1 MLKNTHGFT
10 MLDVVQNQHRKG
22 ICVID
27 YKGFKVSLIDEGVSA
42 DKIVVYKDEDQ
53 LFFNG
58 TVEEVLSKL
67 DVLSNIFD
75 KKTVYDYSKNVME
88 KFLENYTDHS
98 SSVMRDKV
106 SFLSMAK
113 KSLIKDFK
121 EFEQNLNKLTE
132 SKSTKK
138 VLMKRKNAIFSIKM
152 KDIKHKTAELH
163 KAYQKLINEEVK

>member
-10 MLDVVQNQHRKG
+10 MLDVVQNQPCKG

-27 YKGFKVSLIDEGVSA
+27 YKGFKVSLINEGVSA
-42 DKIVVYKDEDQ
+42 DKIVVCKDEDQ

-67 DVLSNIFD
+67 DVLTNIFD

-88 KFLENYTDHS
+88 KLLENYNDRS
-98 SSVMRDKV
+98 SFVMRDKV

-113 KSLIKDFK
+113 KALIEDFK
-121 EFEQNLNKLTE
+121 EFEKKLNELTE
-132 SKSTKK
+132 SKSTKR
-138 VLMKRKNAIFSIKM
+138 VLMKRKNAIFSVKM
-152 KDIKHKTAELH
+152 KDIKHKTVEFH
-163 KAYQKLINEEVK
+163 KAYQKLIKEDVK

>member
-10 MLDVVQNQHRKG
+10 MLDVVQKQPFKG

-27 YKGFKVSLIDEGVSA
+27 YKGFKVSLINECVSA

-67 DVLSNIFD
+67 DVLTNIFD

-88 KFLENYTDHS
+88 KLLENYNDRS
-98 SSVMRDKV
+98 SFVMRDKV

-113 KSLIKDFK
+113 KALIEDFK
-121 EFEQNLNKLTE
+121 EFEKKLNELTE
-132 SKSTKK
+132 SKSTKR
-138 VLMKRKNAIFSIKM
+138 VLMKRKNAIFSVKM
-152 KDIKHKTAELH
+152 KDIKHKTVEFH
-163 KAYQKLINEEVK
+163 KAYQKLIKEDVK

>member
-10 MLDVVQNQHRKG
+10 MLDVVQNQPCKG

-27 YKGFKVSLIDEGVSA
+27 YKGFKVSLINEGVSA

-67 DVLSNIFD
+67 DVLTNIFD

-88 KFLENYTDHS
+88 KLLENYNDRS
-98 SSVMRDKV
+98 SFVMRDKV

-113 KSLIKDFK
+113 KALIEDFK
-121 EFEQNLNKLTE
+121 EFEKKLNELTE
-132 SKSTKK
+132 SKSTKR
-138 VLMKRKNAIFSIKM
+138 VLMKRKNAIFSVKM
-152 KDIKHKTAELH
+152 KDIKHKTVEFH
-163 KAYQKLINEEVK
+163 KAYQKLIKEDVK

>member
-10 MLDVVQNQHRKG
+10 MLDVVENQPCKG

-27 YKGFKVSLIDEGVSA
+27 YKGFKVSLIDEGISA

-67 DVLSNIFD
+67 DVLTNIFD

-88 KFLENYTDHS
+88 KLLDNYNDRS
-98 SSVMRDKV
+98 SFVMRDKV

-113 KSLIKDFK
+113 KALIEDFK
-121 EFEQNLNKLTE
+121 EFEKKLNELTE
-132 SKSTKK
+132 SKSTKR
-138 VLMKRKNAIFSIKM
+138 VLMKRKNAIFSVKM
-152 KDIKHKTAELH
+152 KDIKHKTVEFH
-163 KAYQKLINEEVK
+163 KAYQKLIKEDVK

>member
-10 MLDVVQNQHRKG
+10 MLDVVENQPCKG

-27 YKGFKVSLIDEGVSA
+27 YKGFKVSLIDEGISA

-67 DVLSNIFD
+67 DVLTNIFD

-98 SSVMRDKV
+98 SSVMLDKV

-113 KSLIKDFK
+113 KALIEDFK
-121 EFEQNLNKLTE
+121 EFEKKLNELTE
-132 SKSTKK
+132 SKSTKRF
-138 VLMKRKNAIFSIKM
+138 LMKRKNGIFSVKM
-152 KDIKHKTAELH
+152 KDIKHKTVEFH
-163 KAYQKLINEEVK
+163 KAYQKLIKEDVK

>member
-1 MLKNTHGFT
+1 MLRNTHGFT
-10 MLDVVQNQHRKG
+10 MLDVVQNQPCKG

-27 YKGFKVSLIDEGVSA
+27 YKGFKVLLINEGVSA

-67 DVLSNIFD
+67 DVLTNIFD

-88 KFLENYTDHS
+88 KLLENYNDRS
-98 SSVMRDKV
+98 SFVMCDKV

-113 KSLIKDFK
+113 KALIEDFK
-121 EFEQNLNKLTE
+121 EFEKKLNELTE
-132 SKSTKK
+132 SKSTKR
-138 VLMKRKNAIFSIKM
+138 VLMKRKNAIFSVKM
-152 KDIKHKTAELH
+152 KDIKHKTVEFH
-163 KAYQKLINEEVK
+163 KAYQKLIKEGVK

>member
-10 MLDVVQNQHRKG
+10 MLDVVQNQPCKG
-22 ICVID
+22 VCVID
-27 YKGFKVSLIDEGVSA
+27 YKGFKVSLIDEGISA

-67 DVLSNIFD
+67 DVLTNIFD

-88 KFLENYTDHS
+88 KLLENYNDRS
-98 SSVMRDKV
+98 PFVMRDKV

-113 KSLIKDFK
+113 KALIEDFK
-121 EFEQNLNKLTE
+121 EFEKKLNELTE
-132 SKSTKK
+132 SKSTKR
-138 VLMKRKNAIFSIKM
+138 VLMKRKNAIFSVKM
-152 KDIKHKTAELH
+152 KDIKHKTVEFH
-163 KAYQKLINEEVK
+163 KAYQKLIKEDVK

>member
-10 MLDVVQNQHRKG
+10 MLDVVENQPCKG

-27 YKGFKVSLIDEGVSA
+27 YKGFKVSLIDEGISA

-67 DVLSNIFD
+67 DVLTNIFD

-98 SSVMRDKV
+98 SSVMLDKV

-113 KSLIKDFK
+113 KALIEDFK
-121 EFEQNLNKLTE
+121 EFEKKLNELTE
-132 SKSTKK
+132 SKSTKRF
-138 VLMKRKNAIFSIKM
+138 LMKRKNAIFSVKM
-152 KDIKHKTAELH
+152 KDIKHKTVEFH
-163 KAYQKLINEEVK
+163 KAYQKLIKEDVK

>member
-10 MLDVVQNQHRKG
+10 MLDVVQNQPCKG
-22 ICVID
+22 VCVID
-27 YKGFKVSLIDEGVSA
+27 YKGFKVLLIDEGISA

-67 DVLSNIFD
+67 DILSNIFD
-75 KKTVYDYSKNVME
+75 KKTVYDYSKSVME
-88 KFLENYTDHS
+88 KFLENYTERGS
-98 SSVMRDKV
+98 FVMREKV

-113 KSLIKDFK
+113 KELIKDFK
-121 EFEQNLNKLTE
+121 EFEKKLDKLTE

-138 VLMKRKNAIFSIKM
+138 LLMKRKNAIFSVKM
-152 KDIKHKTAELH
+152 KDIKHKTAEFH
-163 KAYQKLINEEVK
+163 KAYQKLIKEDVK